1 MYKFLGIIH
10 SYIKKISPN
19 ATKHC
24 QVFNHT
30 VVSPA
35 YSTKPSIW
43 VLMFLQG
50 MVPRQRADL
59 KKVNKVA
66 RKKEAEEVQGE
77 HN

>member
-1 MYKFLGIIH
+1 MSFLALFILISKKFHLMP
-10 SYIKKISPN
+10 PN
-19 ATKHC
+19 TARF
-24 QVFNHT
+24 FNHT

>member
-1 MYKFLGIIH
+1 
-10 SYIKKISPN
+10 
-19 ATKHC
+19 
-24 QVFNHT
+24 
-30 VVSPA
+30 
-35 YSTKPSIW
+35 
-43 VLMFLQG
+43 MFLQG

>member
-1 MYKFLGIIH
+1 MSFLASFILISKKFQLMP
-10 SYIKKISPN
+10 PN
-19 ATKHC
+19 TARF
-24 QVFNHT
+24 FNHT

>member
-1 MYKFLGIIH
+1 MSFLASFILISKKFQLMP
-10 SYIKKISPN
+10 PN
-19 ATKHC
+19 TARF
-24 QVFNHT
+24 FNHT

-43 VLMFLQG
+43 MRLFLQG
-50 MVPRQRADL
+50 MVQRQRADL